1 MPDESV
7 SPTITIVDTT
17 QTRPATRRQVT
28 HDLDV
33 REAVLSVAGM
43 ATGQPSTPGQPDSD
57 TAWLGGRR
65 QTRFPDWGLVV
76 FGGGMGIV
84 ALIVLVVSVLTVS
97 DDSTTHQPAPP
108 RPSVSPTAPSPT
120 AVAPSPT
127 TVAPM
132 PSAATPSTQASPTS
146 SAQPTQTAST
156 APAAP
161 PAPPGPVPRR
171 LHRLFP
177 RLFPAN

>member
-7 SPTITIVDTT
+7 SPTITIVDRTD
-17 QTRPATRRQVT
+17 TRPATRRQAT

-43 ATGQPSTPGQPDSD
+43 AAGQPSTPGQPDSD
-57 TAWLGGRR
+57 TAWLGRQR

-97 DDSTTHQPAPP
+97 DDSTHQPAPP
-108 RPSVSPTAPSPT
+108 RSSVAPSAPSPT
-120 AVAPSPT
+120 AVPPSLT
-127 TVAPM
+127 AVAPM
-132 PSAATPSTQASPTS
+132 PSAAPPSMPATPTS
-146 SAQPTQTAST
+146 SAQPAQTASS

-161 PAPPGPVPRR
+161 PVPAGPVPRR